1 MSPITSLLA
10 KDRQPL
16 PPKLLPN
23 VLAGL
28 TVGLVSL
35 TYSVSFAALIF
46 TGNLSPQFPQGI
58 GSALISSAIVGAIV
72 ALRSSFPFA
81 IAGPDSTATA
91 AIALMT
97 AAIAGEIQQSN
108 AGADRLFPTVWMAI
122 ALSTCLTGVLLYATG
137 RMRLGRWARFIPYPV
152 MGGFLAGTGL
162 LITCSSFTVMAGVRL
177 GWKELPQ
184 LCQAATMIHWLPGV
198 LFAAVSIGVTKFYP
212 QPLVLPAILLGAI
225 VGFNLLWQAILASS
239 RGYANGVFV
248 PLNPRGWFLEAVAS
262 DKLWHSWTA
271 ASFTQVDWQV
281 LLGQLGASIV
291 LVVVVVITL
300 LLNITGVE
308 LATQQDSTLD
318 GELRING
325 IANIVV
331 CLCGGLVGH
340 LSLNRTLLHRSAG
353 ADSRIAG
360 LTAAAFSGAVLLFGA
375 VIMAYIPLF
384 VLGGLLL
391 TIGVK
396 LLHEWVIR
404 AWFRFSHLDYAL
416 ILLILTIIAIWGFI
430 SGIGIGIVVACTL
443 FVLSYS
449 RHQAIRHTFSGA
461 THPSNVCRSVAEQR
475 LLRQQGDR
483 IYMLILQ
490 GYLFFGTANTLLESV
505 CGRLRDPTLPPIEF
519 VILNFRLVSGLDASA
534 VLSFLKMRQLAHK
547 HQVRLVFT
555 QLHPNILQKLQQ
567 GDCIPTQN
575 DFIQV
580 FDRLDGGIEWCED
593 RILETRSLRRRRILP
608 LALQLGD
615 IFTDP
620 NHVASFMSYLHKIQA
635 EIDRPLF
642 SQGESPETLYFIESG
657 RVTESG
663 RLQHGQTSRWQTLGA
678 GSTVGENSFYLGTPH
693 QTTAIAELPTTL
705 YCLSRSHLQTMR
717 QEHPQVVTVFED
729 FIIRFLV
736 ERLMYAHS
744 DIEEL

>member
-1 MSPITSLLA
+1 MSPLTSILA
-10 KDRQPL
+10 TDRQQT

-46 TGNLSPQFPQGI
+46 TGNLSPGFPQGV
-58 GSALISSAIVGAIV
+58 GSALITSAIVGAIV

-97 AAIAGEIQQSN
+97 AAIAGEIQQSHG
-108 AGADRLFPTVWMAI
+108 GADRLFPTVWMAI
-122 ALSTCLTGVLLYATG
+122 ALSTCLTGVLLYAVG

-162 LITCSSFTVMAGVRL
+162 LITCSSFAVMAGVRL

-184 LCQAATMIHWLPGV
+184 LCQAATMMHWLPGV
-198 LFAAVSIGVTKFYP
+198 LFAVVSIGVTKIYP
-212 QPLVLPAILLGAI
+212 QPLVLPAMLLGTI
-225 VGFNLLWQAILASS
+225 VGFNLLWQAVGI
-239 RGYANGVFV
+239 FV
-248 PLNPRGWFLEAVAS
+248 PLNLHGWFLEAVAS

-271 ASFTQVDWQV
+271 ASFTQIDWQV

-318 GELRING
+318 GELRVNG

-331 CLCGGLVGH
+331 CLCGGMVGH

-360 LTAAAFSGAVLLFGA
+360 LTAAAFSGAVLLFGS
-375 VIMAYIPLF
+375 VLMAYIPLF

-430 SGIGIGIVVACTL
+430 SGIGIGIIVACAL

-461 THPSNVCRSVAEQR
+461 THPSNVCRSVAQQR
-475 LLRQQGDR
+475 LLRQHGDR
-483 IYMLILQ
+483 LYVLILQ

-505 CGRLRDPTLPPIEF
+505 SGRFRDPTLPPIEF
-519 VILNFRLVSGLDASA
+519 VILDFRLVSGLDASA
-534 VLSFLKMRQLAHK
+534 VLSFIKMRQLAHK
-547 HQVRLVFT
+547 HEVRLVFT
-555 QLHPNILQKLQQ
+555 QLHPNILRKLQQ
-567 GDCIPTQN
+567 GDCIQTQN
-575 DFIQV
+575 DLIQV
-580 FDRLDGGIEWCED
+580 FDRLDGGIEWCEE
-593 RILETRSLRRRRILP
+593 RMLETRSLRRPRTLP

-620 NHVASFMSYLHKIQA
+620 NQVASFMSYLQKTQVKI
-635 EIDRPLF
+635 DCPLF
-642 SQGESPETLYFIESG
+642 IQGESPETLYFIESG

-663 RLQHGQTSRWQTLGA
+663 RLQHGQARRWRTLGA
-678 GSTVGENSFYLGTPH
+678 GTIVGENSFYLGTPH
-693 QTTAIAELPTTL
+693 QTAAIAELPTTL
-705 YCLSRSHLQTMR
+705 YCLSRSDLQTMR
-717 QEHPQVVTVFED
+717 QAHPQVVTAFED
-729 FIIRFLV
+729 FIIRLLV
-736 ERLMYAHS
+736 ERLMSAHTE
-744 DIEEL
+744 IEELL

>member
-1 MSPITSLLA
+1 MSPLTSILV
-10 KDRQPL
+10 KDAQQP

-46 TGNLSPQFPQGI
+46 TGNLSPQFPQGV
-58 GSALISSAIVGAIV
+58 GSALITSAIVGAIV

-97 AAIAGEIQQSN
+97 AAIAAEIQPSPG
-108 AGADRLFPTVWMAI
+108 GAERLFPTVWMAI
-122 ALSTCLTGVLLYATG
+122 ALSTCLTGILLYAVG

-184 LCQAATMIHWLPGV
+184 LCQSATMMHWLPGV
-198 LFAAVSIGVTKFYP
+198 LFAAVSIGVTKIYP
-212 QPLVLPAILLGAI
+212 QPLLLPAMLLGTI
-225 VGFNLLWQAILASS
+225 VSFNLLWQAIGL
-239 RGYANGVFV
+239 FV
-248 PLNPRGWFLEAVAS
+248 PLNPHGWFLEAVAG
-262 DKLWHSWTA
+262 DKLWHFWTA
-271 ASFTQVDWQV
+271 ASFSQVDWQV
-281 LLGQLGASIV
+281 LLGHLGASIV

-308 LATQQDSTLD
+308 LATQQDTTLD
-318 GELRING
+318 GELRTNG

-331 CLCGGLVGH
+331 CLSGGMVGH

-360 LTAAAFSGAVLLFGA
+360 LTAAAFSGAVLLCGS

-416 ILLILTIIAIWGFI
+416 ILLILTIIAIWGFL
-430 SGIGIGIVVACTL
+430 SGIGIGIVAACTL

-461 THPSNVCRSVAEQR
+461 THSSNVGRSVAQQR

-483 IYMLILQ
+483 LHMLILQ

-505 CGRLRDPTLPPIEF
+505 SGRLRDPTLPPIEF
-519 VILNFRLVSGLDASA
+519 VILDFRLVSGLDASA
-534 VLSFLKMRQLAHK
+534 VLSFIKMRQLAHK
-547 HQVRLVFT
+547 HEVRLVFT
-555 QLHPNILQKLQQ
+555 QLHPNIFQKLQQ
-567 GDCIPTQN
+567 GDCIQTQN
-575 DFIQV
+575 DLIQV
-580 FDRLDGGIEWCED
+580 FDRLDGGIEWCEE
-593 RILETRSLRRRRILP
+593 RILETRSLRRPRILP

-620 NHVASFMSYLHKIQA
+620 NQVASFMSYLYKIQV
-635 EIDRPLF
+635 EIDCPLF
-642 SQGESPETLYFIESG
+642 NQGESPETLYFIESG

-663 RLQHGQTSRWQTLGA
+663 RLQHGQTRRWQTLGA
-678 GSTVGENSFYLGTPH
+678 GNIVGENSFYLGTPH
-693 QTTAIAELPTTL
+693 QTAAIAELPTTL

-736 ERLMYAHS
+736 ERLMYAHT
-744 DIEEL
+744 DIEELLRSIS

>member
-1 MSPITSLLA
+1 MPPITSILA
-10 KDRQPL
+10 KLDGQQT
-16 PPKLLPN
+16 PPQLLPN
-23 VLAGL
+23 ILAGL

-46 TGNLSPQFPQGI
+46 TGNLASQFPQGV

-97 AAIAGEIQQSN
+97 TAIAGEIQQSN
-108 AGADRLFPTVWMAI
+108 AGAERLFPTVWMAI
-122 ALSTCLTGVLLYATG
+122 ALSTCLTGVLLYAVG

-177 GWKELPQ
+177 GWQELPQ
-184 LCQAATMIHWLPGV
+184 LCQAETMLHWLPGV
-198 LFAAVSIGVTKFYP
+198 LFAVVSIGVTKIYP

-225 VGFNLLWQAILASS
+225 VGFNLLWQAV
-239 RGYANGVFV
+239 GVFI
-248 PLNPRGWFLEAVAS
+248 PLNPHGWFLEAVAS

-331 CLCGGLVGH
+331 CLCGGMVGH

-360 LTAAAFSGAVLLFGA
+360 LTAAAFSGAVLLFGS

-416 ILLILTIIAIWGFI
+416 ILLILAIIAIWGFL

-461 THPSNVCRSVAEQR
+461 THSSNVGRSVAQQR

-483 IYMLILQ
+483 LHMLILQ
-490 GYLFFGTANTLLESV
+490 GYLFFGTANTLLENVS
-505 CGRLRDPTLPPIEF
+505 GRLRDPTLPPIEF
-519 VILNFRLVSGLDASA
+519 VILDFRLVSGLDASA
-534 VLSFLKMRQLAHK
+534 VLSFIKMRQLAYK
-547 HQVRLVFT
+547 HEVRLVFT
-555 QLHPNILQKLQQ
+555 QLHPNIFQKLQQ
-567 GDCIPTQN
+567 GDCIQTQN
-575 DFIQV
+575 DLIQV
-580 FDRLDGGIEWCED
+580 FDRLDDGIEWCED
-593 RILETRSLRRRRILP
+593 RLLETRSLRRPRTLP

-615 IFTDP
+615 IFTDS
-620 NHVASFMSYLHKIQA
+620 NHVASFMRYLHKIQV
-635 EIDRPLF
+635 ESDCPLF

-663 RLQHGQTSRWQTLGA
+663 RLQHGQTRRWQTLGA
-678 GSTVGENSFYLGTPH
+678 GTIVGENSFYLGTPH

-717 QEHPQVVTVFED
+717 QEHPQVVTAFED

-736 ERLMYAHS
+736 ERLMYAHT
-744 DIEEL
+744 DIEELL

>member
-10 KDRQPL
+10 TDRQPI

-46 TGNLSPQFPQGI
+46 TGNLSPGFPQGV
-58 GSALISSAIVGAIV
+58 GSALITSAIVGAIV

-97 AAIAGEIQQSN
+97 AAIAGEIQHSN
-108 AGADRLFPTVWMAI
+108 GRAERLFPTVWMAI
-122 ALSTCLTGVLLYATG
+122 ALSTCLTGVLLYAVG

-152 MGGFLAGTGL
+152 MEGFLAGTGL
-162 LITCSSFTVMAGVRL
+162 LITCSSFAVMAGVRL

-184 LCQAATMIHWLPGV
+184 LCQAATMMHWLPGV
-198 LFAAVSIGVTKFYP
+198 LFAAV
-212 QPLVLPAILLGAI
+212 
-225 VGFNLLWQAILASS
+225 
-239 RGYANGVFV
+239 
-248 PLNPRGWFLEAVAS
+248 
-262 DKLWHSWTA
+262 
-271 ASFTQVDWQV
+271 
-281 LLGQLGASIV
+281 SIV

-318 GELRING
+318 GELRTNG

-331 CLCGGLVGH
+331 CLCGGMVGH

-360 LTAAAFSGAVLLFGA
+360 LTAAAFSGAVLLFGS

-404 AWFRFSHLDYAL
+404 AWFRFSHLDYGL

-430 SGIGIGIVVACTL
+430 SGIGIGIIVACTL
-443 FVLSYS
+443 FVLSHS

-461 THPSNVCRSVAEQR
+461 THSSNVGRSVAQQR

-483 IYMLILQ
+483 LHMLILQ

-505 CGRLRDPTLPPIEF
+505 SGRLRDLTLPPIEF
-519 VILNFRLVSGLDASA
+519 VILDFRLVSGLDASA
-534 VLSFLKMRQLAHK
+534 VLSFIKMRQLAHK

-567 GDCIPTQN
+567 GDCLQTQN
-575 DFIQV
+575 DLIQV

-593 RILETRSLRRRRILP
+593 RVLETRSLRRPRTLP

-620 NHVASFMSYLHKIQA
+620 NHVASFMSYLHKIQV

-663 RLQHGQTSRWQTLGA
+663 RLQHGQTRRWQTLGA
-678 GSTVGENSFYLGTPH
+678 GTIFGENSFYLGTPH

-705 YCLSRSHLQTMR
+705 YCLSKSHLQTMR

-736 ERLMYAHS
+736 ERLMYAHT
-744 DIEEL
+744 DIEELL

>member
-1 MSPITSLLA
+1 MSPLTSILA
-10 KDRQPL
+10 EDRQQP

-46 TGNLSPQFPQGI
+46 TGNLSPQFPQGV
-58 GSALISSAIVGAIV
+58 GSALITSAIVGAIV
-72 ALRSSFPFA
+72 ALHSSFPFA

-97 AAIAGEIQQSN
+97 AAIAAEIQQSHG
-108 AGADRLFPTVWMAI
+108 GAERLFSTVWMAI
-122 ALSTCLTGVLLYATG
+122 ALSTCLTGVLLYAVG

-162 LITCSSFTVMAGVRL
+162 LITCSSFNVMAGVRL

-184 LCQAATMIHWLPGV
+184 LCQAATMLHWLPGV
-198 LFAAVSIGVTKFYP
+198 LFAAVSIGVTKIYP
-212 QPLVLPAILLGAI
+212 QPLVLPAILLGTI
-225 VGFNLLWQAILASS
+225 VGFNLLWQACGL
-239 RGYANGVFV
+239 FV
-248 PLNPRGWFLEAVAS
+248 PLNPHGWFLEAVAG

-271 ASFTQVDWQV
+271 ASFTQVDWQI

-308 LATQQDSTLD
+308 LATQQDTTLD
-318 GELRING
+318 GELRTNG

-331 CLCGGLVGH
+331 CLCGGMVGH

-360 LTAAAFSGAVLLFGA
+360 LTAAAFSGAVLLFGS

-396 LLHEWVIR
+396 LLQEWVIR

-430 SGIGIGIVVACTL
+430 SGIGIGIIVACTL

-461 THPSNVCRSVAEQR
+461 THSSNVGRSVAQQR
-475 LLRQQGDR
+475 LLRQQGDCLH
-483 IYMLILQ
+483 MLILQ

-505 CGRLRDPTLPPIEF
+505 SGRLRDPTLTPTEF
-519 VILNFRLVSGLDASA
+519 VILDFRLVSGLDASA
-534 VLSFLKMRQLAHK
+534 VLSFIKMRQLAHK
-547 HQVRLVFT
+547 HEVRLVFT
-555 QLHPNILQKLQQ
+555 QLQPNIFQKLQH
-567 GDCIPTQN
+567 GDCIQTQN
-575 DFIQV
+575 DLIQV

-593 RILETRSLRRRRILP
+593 RMLETRSVRRPRILP

-620 NHVASFMSYLHKIQA
+620 NQVASFMSYLHKMQV
-635 EIDRPLF
+635 EIDCPLF
-642 SQGESPETLYFIESG
+642 NQGESPETLYFIESG
-657 RVTESG
+657 RVTESR
-663 RLQHGQTSRWQTLGA
+663 RLERGETRRWQTLGA
-678 GSTVGENSFYLGTPH
+678 GNIVGENSFYLGTPH

-717 QEHPQVVTVFED
+717 QEHPQVVTAFED

-736 ERLMYAHS
+736 ERLMYAHT
-744 DIEEL
+744 DIEELL